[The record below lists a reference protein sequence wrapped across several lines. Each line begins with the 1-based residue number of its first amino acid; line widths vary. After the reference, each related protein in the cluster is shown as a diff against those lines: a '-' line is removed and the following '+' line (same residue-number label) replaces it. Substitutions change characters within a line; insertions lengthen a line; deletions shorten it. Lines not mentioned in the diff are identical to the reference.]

1 MRLNDKVAIITGGGG
16 GIGRATAIRFAQ
28 EGARLIIAD
37 YGEENGI
44 KTVNIVREMGGEAEF
59 IRTNMTKPDDVQN
72 MIQKAVDTFGK
83 VDILF
88 NNAGV
93 KSGEKKIPDVSV
105 EEWQEVF
112 DVNTTGVFLGLK
124 YAIPEMTAGGSI
136 INTASIAG
144 IKGQKLVAAYSASKS
159 SVIALTKT
167 AATEFGKKNIR
178 VNAIAPGII
187 DTDMV
192 SDWKKTKKWPVL
204 STANALNRIGH
215 PEEIA
220 NLVLFLASDE
230 SSFITG
236 ETIVIDG
243 GTLNL

>member
-1 MRLNDKVAIITGGGG
+1 MRLKDKVAIITGGGG
-16 GIGRATAIRFAQ
+16 GIGRATALSFAK
-28 EGARLIIAD
+28 EGACLMIAD
-37 YGEENGI
+37 LGEEAGI
-44 KTVNIVREMGGEAEF
+44 KTVNMVREIGGEAEF
-59 IRTNMTKPDDVQN
+59 VRVDMTNPTDVEN
-72 MIQKAVDTFGK
+72 MVQKTIDRFGK
-83 VDILF
+83 LDILF

-93 KSGEKKIPDVSV
+93 KSDEKKIPDVML
-105 EEWQEVF
+105 EEWQKVF
-112 DVNTTGVFLGLK
+112 DTNITGVFLGLK
-124 YAIPEMTAGGSI
+124 YAIPQMAFGGSI

-178 VNAIAPGII
+178 VNAIAPGIT

-192 SDWKKTKKWPVL
+192 DDWKKTTKWPVL
-204 STANALNRIGH
+204 STANALRRIGR

-220 NLVLFLASDE
+220 NTVLFLASDE

>member
-1 MRLNDKVAIITGGGG
+1 MRLEKKVAIITGGGG
-16 GIGRATAIRFAQ
+16 GIGRATAIRFAK
-28 EGARLIIAD
+28 EGARVLVAD
-37 YGEENGI
+37 IGEEAGI
-44 KTVNIVREMGGEAEF
+44 KTVQLIKEGGGEAEF
-59 IRTNMTKPDDVQN
+59 VRVNMTKPEDVEH
-72 MIQKAVDTFGK
+72 MVQKAVDTFGK
-83 VDILF
+83 LDILI

-93 KSGEKKIPDVSV
+93 KSEEKKIPDVSL

-112 DVNTTGVFLGLK
+112 DINTTGVFLGMK
-124 YAIPEMTAGGSI
+124 YVIPKMESGGSI
-136 INTASIAG
+136 VNTASIAG

-192 SDWKKTKKWPVL
+192 ADWKKTNKWPVL
-204 STANALNRIGH
+204 STANALNRIGK

-220 NLVLFLASDE
+220 NTILFLASDE